1 MSEQL
6 TKRLKAFG
14 WGLATMLAAVIVD
27 YTAANIG
34 MFDMPEYVVVPLG
47 LILAQVTKYLNT
59 KQVSPQV

>member
-1 MSEQL
+1 MNEQL

-14 WGLATMLAAVIVD
+14 WGMGTMLAAAIVD

-34 MFDMPEYVVVPLG
+34 MFDMPEVAVVVLG
-47 LILAQVTKYLNT
+47 LVLREITKFLNT